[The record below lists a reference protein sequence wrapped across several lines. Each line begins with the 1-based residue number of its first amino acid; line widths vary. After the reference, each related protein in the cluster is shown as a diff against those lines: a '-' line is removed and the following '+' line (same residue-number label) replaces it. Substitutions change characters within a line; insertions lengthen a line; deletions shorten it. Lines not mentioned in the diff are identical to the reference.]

1 MKCSPVTGFAY
12 GLAPGDLRYQTSA
25 QPIRPPRCCSGT
37 RCAPYA
43 HVSIRTRSRSVIPR
57 WASASITRGSL
68 RSAAS
73 HSLNSSTV
81 MFGWPSVW
89 RSQRVT
95 AGGSSV
101 TRAL

>member
-1 MKCSPVTGFAY
+1 MHPLDPLSAEEITAAADILRREQQLTDRWRFASIE
-12 GLAPGDLRYQTSA
+12 LREPSKETVKAFTPGA
-25 QPIRPPRCCSGT
+25 
-37 RCAPYA
+37 A
-43 HVSIRTRSRSVIPR
+43 
-57 WASASITRGSL
+57 ITRGSL

-73 HSLNSSTV
+73 HSLYSSIV
-81 MFGWPSVW
+81 MFGWPSIW